1 MCVSGR
7 EKKRRTLPSTP
18 RSGDVAGQG
27 RGRQRGGVLLKIE
40 KPRDVLCETWA
51 TLLSGRDQ
59 RHGVR
64 EFAGKASAG
73 EASLDEEKQTC
84 AAKGEGICRIR
95 WLIADY
101 IQRRTPA

>member
-1 MCVSGR
+1 MCLGEER
-7 EKKRRTLPSTP
+7 KKRRTLPSTP

-27 RGRQRGGVLLKIE
+27 RGRQRGGVLLKIGE
-40 KPRDVLCETWA
+40 PRNVLCETWA
-51 TLLSGRDQ
+51 TLLSGRGR
-59 RHGVR
+59 RHDVR

-73 EASLDEEKQTC
+73 EASLDGEKQTC